1 MRFVSPYPHT
11 FVTHAERATRVSSS
25 IGLNKGRNMN
35 SLDLLIGL
43 AACGMGFM
51 FMVIGYS
58 IGFKHGHGE
67 GFVRGR
73 NIAKALRD
81 AELIK

>member
-1 MRFVSPYPHT
+1 MD
-11 FVTHAERATRVSSS
+11 
-25 IGLNKGRNMN
+25 I
-35 SLDLLIGL
+35 LIGL

-73 NIAKALRD
+73 AIAKALKESD
-81 AELIK
+81 LI

>member
-1 MRFVSPYPHT
+1 
-11 FVTHAERATRVSSS
+11 
-25 IGLNKGRNMN
+25 MN
-35 SLDLLIGL
+35 SLDILIGL
-43 AACGMGFM
+43 GACGMGFL

-67 GFVRGR
+67 GFIRGR

-81 AELIK
+81 VELSKWVIF

>member
-1 MRFVSPYPHT
+1 
-11 FVTHAERATRVSSS
+11 
-25 IGLNKGRNMN
+25 MN
-35 SLDLLIGL
+35 SLDILIGL
-43 AACGMGFM
+43 GACGMGFL

-67 GFVRGR
+67 GFIRGR

>member
-1 MRFVSPYPHT
+1 
-11 FVTHAERATRVSSS
+11 
-25 IGLNKGRNMN
+25 MN
-35 SLDLLIGL
+35 SLDILIGL
-43 AACGMGFM
+43 FAVGVGFM

-73 NIAKALRD
+73 AIAKALKES
-81 AELIK
+81 ELI

>member
-1 MRFVSPYPHT
+1 
-11 FVTHAERATRVSSS
+11 
-25 IGLNKGRNMN
+25 MN
-35 SLDLLIGL
+35 SLDILIGL
-43 AACGMGFM
+43 AAVGMGFM

-73 NIAKALRD
+73 AIAKALKD
-81 AELIK
+81 NELI

>member
-1 MRFVSPYPHT
+1 
-11 FVTHAERATRVSSS
+11 
-25 IGLNKGRNMN
+25 MN
-35 SLDLLIGL
+35 SLDILIGL
-43 AACGMGFM
+43 AAVGMGFM

-73 NIAKALRD
+73 AIAKALKES
-81 AELIK
+81 ELI

>member
-1 MRFVSPYPHT
+1 
-11 FVTHAERATRVSSS
+11 
-25 IGLNKGRNMN
+25 MN
-35 SLDLLIGL
+35 SLDILIALG
-43 AACGMGFM
+43 AFGIGFL

>member
-1 MRFVSPYPHT
+1 
-11 FVTHAERATRVSSS
+11 
-25 IGLNKGRNMN
+25 MN
-35 SLDLLIGL
+35 SLDILIGL
-43 AACGMGFM
+43 AAVGMGFM

-73 NIAKALRD
+73 AIARALKES
-81 AELIK
+81 ELI

>member
-1 MRFVSPYPHT
+1 
-11 FVTHAERATRVSSS
+11 
-25 IGLNKGRNMN
+25 MN
-35 SLDLLIGL
+35 SLDILIGL
-43 AACGMGFM
+43 AACGMGFI

-73 NIAKALRD
+73 AIAKALKES
-81 AELIK
+81 ELI

>member
-1 MRFVSPYPHT
+1 
-11 FVTHAERATRVSSS
+11 
-25 IGLNKGRNMN
+25 MN

-43 AACGMGFM
+43 AACGTGFM

>member
-1 MRFVSPYPHT
+1 
-11 FVTHAERATRVSSS
+11 
-25 IGLNKGRNMN
+25 MN
-35 SLDLLIGL
+35 SLDILIGL
-43 AACGMGFM
+43 GACIIGFL

-67 GFVRGR
+67 GFLRGR

-81 AELIK
+81 VELSK

>member
-1 MRFVSPYPHT
+1 MD
-11 FVTHAERATRVSSS
+11 
-25 IGLNKGRNMN
+25 I
-35 SLDLLIGL
+35 LIGL

-73 NIAKALRD
+73 AIAKALKEN
-81 AELIK
+81 ELI